1 VIAQHWQHY
10 VERSP
15 ITWHVLPVIAAC
27 LVFALGALIRLP
39 EWRQLQAVEQAR
51 QKSLEAELA
60 TRAGQ
65 VQTLDRGR
73 EALAETEQ
81 VLQGARW
88 ALAAGSRMS
97 DLLEQLSVSGHALGL
112 RFEHVNVLEQ
122 VQGPGY
128 RQTPMDVQV
137 IGRYPALRMWL
148 EDWLGQLRLLRV
160 EQMHWVVDEDRPGFV
175 RLRLR
180 ASAYQADAPVPEP
193 AALAQMPARAQA
205 EVAVSD
211 PFADWSGRAGR
222 KGLGEIP
229 LAQLEMVGS
238 LSRRGEHEALLA
250 VAGRLHRVRQGERL
264 GRDDGV
270 VVRIDE
276 QQVEVRERLFV
287 AGGWHERTTFLALRK
302 GAGREASGH
311 EVAGE
316 TDGGDAGTDSM
327 GAGSTL

>member
-1 VIAQHWQHY
+1 MIAQPWQY
-10 VERSP
+10 FVERSP
-15 ITWHVLPVIAAC
+15 IPLHVLPVIAAC

-51 QKSLEAELA
+51 QKALEAELA
-60 TRAGQ
+60 ARASQ
-65 VQTLDRGR
+65 VQNLDQGR
-73 EALAETEQ
+73 EALAEAEQ
-81 VLQGARW
+81 MLQGARW

-122 VQGPGY
+122 VPGPGY

-137 IGRYPALRMWL
+137 FGRYPALRTWL
-148 EDWLGQLRLLRV
+148 DDWLGQLRLLRV
-160 EQMHWVVDEDRPGFV
+160 EQMHWVVAEDSPGFL
-175 RLRLR
+175 RLRLQVN
-180 ASAYQADAPVPEP
+180 AYQADGHVPEP
-193 AALAQMPARAQA
+193 VSLAQIPARAQA
-205 EVAVSD
+205 RVADFD
-211 PFADWSGRAGR
+211 PFADWSGRAAL

-250 VAGRLHRVRQGERL
+250 AAGRLYRVRQGEPL

-276 QQVEVRERLFV
+276 QQLEVRERLFV
-287 AGGWHERTTFLALRK
+287 AGEWHERTTFLTLRK
-302 GAGREASGH
+302 GAGREAGGH
-311 EVAGE
+311 EVAGD
-316 TDGGDAGTDSM
+316 TDGRDAGTDSM
-327 GAGSTL
+327 GAGSRL